1 MKWLAAV
8 LVFVLN
14 GPLRAQP
21 PAQTPA
27 SVFVHFAT
35 DKHILTPASQA
46 TLDSLTDN
54 LDVSD
59 RVELHG
65 HCDANGSN
73 AYNDRLSARRVKA
86 VLDYLIEIGWEK
98 KDILLA
104 EGHGENLPIAG
115 NATEDQ
121 RRLNR
126 RVEIRIIPGQP
137 QPAKPVSTV
146 PGKPDVPVKTLTEKI
161 ADTATKA
168 GTNITLRNINFYG
181 SMHQFLPESGPS
193 LLELLDAM
201 KRFPNLM
208 IRIEGHICCE
218 PGEGDGYDQETG
230 MNNLSEARAKAV
242 KDFLVV
248 NGIDHRRIHTKGFG
262 HSAPIYPYPEKS
274 IEEQKL
280 NRRVEIKILSK

>member
-1 MKWLAAV
+1 MKWLAAALV
-8 LVFVLN
+8 LCWNVSVK
-14 GPLRAQP
+14 AQ
-21 PAQTPA
+21 APA

-35 DKHILTPASQA
+35 DKYELTDA
-46 TLDSLTDN
+46 TMNSLDSLTDN

-59 RVELHG
+59 RIELHG
-65 HCDANGSN
+65 HCDAMGSA

-86 VLDYLIEIGWEK
+86 VLDYLVEIGWDK

-104 EGHGENLPIAG
+104 KGHGENIPIAS
-115 NATEDQ
+115 NTTAEQ
-121 RRLNR
+121 RSLNR
-126 RVEIRIIPGQP
+126 RVEIKIIPGKP
-137 QPAKPVSTV
+137 QPSQPVSTTPV
-146 PGKPDVPVKTLTEKI
+146 KSPPVKTLTEKI

-181 SMHQFLPESGPS
+181 SMHQFLPESGPM
-193 LLELLDAM
+193 LIELLDVM
-201 KRFPNLM
+201 KKFPKLV

-218 PGEGDGYDQETG
+218 PGEDDGYDQETG

-242 KDFLVV
+242 KDYLVV
-248 NGIDHRRIHTKGFG
+248 NGIDHRRVYTKGFG